1 MNSRF
6 KIFYRIHAIKLE
18 YQVNQ
23 NQTNLTNMETKSKK
37 KIKMKSNL
45 LKLAIL
51 ILFYSCGSARN
62 EFNILDFGAVGDGT
76 TLNTKSVQKA
86 IDRCAENGG
95 KVVVPSGNFVIG
107 TIILKSNVEL
117 HITEG
122 GNLLGSI
129 SLVDY
134 STTNQGS
141 IEAPAFNKCLVY
153 AENATNIKI
162 TGKGI
167 INGRGFKTNFPEKI
181 DGNLG
186 ERPMLMRFIN
196 CKDVH
201 FSDITFMNSA
211 SWCTHMIDCDSV
223 ILQNVSIDCHVNI
236 NNDGFDLDGCRNV
249 LIENCN
255 IRSDDDA
262 ICLKSTTT
270 RLTENIIVRNCRA
283 VSHTS
288 AFKCGTSSR
297 GGFKNISI
305 TDCDFSD
312 SRVGVIKLMVVDGGI
327 LEDVTISNIKME
339 NVEGPIF
346 IRLGNRGRKYD
357 VPTEQIYK
365 KEVESEGAAVGS
377 VKNITIRNIKANVIS
392 DNLSRNGIMISGIP
406 GHYIENVSLED
417 IEISYPGGGTV
428 EDSKKTVAEDI
439 ARYPEQFFF
448 GTLPSWGAFIRHA
461 RNIEFK
467 NVTMSTRTPDF
478 REKIVLNDV
487 QGFLNR

>member
-1 MNSRF
+1 
-6 KIFYRIHAIKLE
+6 
-18 YQVNQ
+18 
-23 NQTNLTNMETKSKK
+23 
-37 KIKMKSNL
+37 MKSNL
-45 LKLAIL
+45 LIVGIL
-51 ILFYSCGSARN
+51 ILFYSCGSAQN
-62 EFNILDFGAVGDGT
+62 EFNILDFGAVGDGI
-76 TLNTKSVQKA
+76 TLNTTSVQKA
-86 IDRCAENGG
+86 IDRCTENGG
-95 KVVVPSGNFVIG
+95 RVVVPSGSFVIG
-107 TIILKSNVEL
+107 TIVLKSNVEL

-122 GNLLGSI
+122 GMLLGST

-162 TGKGI
+162 TGKGLI
-167 INGRGFKTNFPEKI
+167 DGRGLKTNFPEKI

-186 ERPMLMRFIN
+186 DRPMLMRFIN
-196 CKDVH
+196 CQELHFLDV
-201 FSDITFMNSA
+201 TFMNSA
-211 SWCTHMIDCDSV
+211 SWCTHMIDCDNV
-223 ILQNVSIDCHVNI
+223 RLQNVTIDSHVNI

-255 IRSDDDA
+255 IRSGDDA

-270 RLTENIIVRNCRA
+270 RLTENIIVRNTRA
-283 VSHTS
+283 ASHTA

-312 SRVGVIKLMVVDGGI
+312 SRMGVIKLMVVDGGI
-327 LEDVTISNIKME
+327 LEDIHISDIKMD

-357 VPTEQIYK
+357 VPTEQVYK

-377 VKNITIRNIKANVIS
+377 VKNITIRNIKANVVG

-406 GHYIENVSLED
+406 GHLIENVLFENID
-417 IEISYPGGGTV
+417 ISFPGGGTV
-428 EDSKKTVAEDI
+428 EDSKRTIAEDI

-467 NVTMSTRTPDF
+467 NVTMSTRTPDD
-478 REKIVLNDV
+478 REKIISNNVE
-487 QGFLNR
+487 GFLNR